1 MTNKSIEKYYR
12 YAEYIAGK
20 NGKDLLHHVYLELP
34 DNIRHEDAYIWK
46 CLVHAYYGK
55 NSTYNKLYNSLGVT
69 LIEDIDQHLE
79 DVNYQHQNT
88 KIYKTYNA
96 LATESIE
103 DVEQKTE
110 DSYLYDS
117 QLLHK
122 ILLQLEIEGYATE
135 VRVYKDC
142 IFNSSIYVLSKK
154 SKVNRR
160 TITKICKFIENEI
173 RIRYERLDNI

>member
-12 YAEYIAGK
+12 YAEYLAGK

-34 DNIRHEDAYIWK
+34 DNIRHEDAYVWK

-55 NSTYNKLYNSLGVT
+55 NSTYNKLYNPLG
-69 LIEDIDQHLE
+69 
-79 DVNYQHQNT
+79 
-88 KIYKTYNA
+88 
-96 LATESIE
+96 TELIE
-103 DVEQKTE
+103 DVEQKFE
-110 DSYLYDS
+110 DPCLFDS

-122 ILLQLEIEGYATE
+122 ILLQLEIEGFTTE
-135 VRVYKDC
+135 VRVFKDC
-142 IFNSSIYVLSKK
+142 TLNSSIRVLSAK
-154 SKVNRR
+154 SKINRR